1 MKQQPAVQRRLM
13 AILAADMVGYSRLME
28 HDEAGTLAR
37 LKTHRLELI
46 DPAIAKTHGRIVK
59 TTGDG
64 LLVEFASA
72 TDAVECAVEIQRRM
86 ARRNADV
93 EAGRQICFRIGIN
106 LGDIIVEEDDVLGD
120 GVNIAARLQALA
132 EPGGIAVSQ
141 AVRDEL
147 AHKLDLAF
155 EDQGEQ
161 PMKNISR
168 PLRVFRIALDD
179 ALVPALPLPTPA
191 AGDSGA
197 TSIAVLPFANMSGD
211 PDQEFFADGLT
222 EDIITAL
229 SRFHDLLVISRNSTF
244 VYKGKA
250 VNVQDVAK
258 AFGVHYVVEG
268 SVRKVANRVRIT
280 VQLID
285 ARTDRHVWAERYDRE
300 LTDIFAMQDE
310 VTASI
315 VATLSG
321 RVEAAATE
329 RVQRSPT
336 SNMRA
341 YEYLLAAKVLHH
353 RSNMDANAEAQK
365 MVEKALE
372 LDPNY
377 AHAHAWRGCIVGQS
391 WMYSWCADRE
401 AAWNTVVAELGTAL
415 NLDDNDSDVHRILAA
430 ISLNR
435 GDHEAARY
443 HQERALALNPNN
455 DLIVVQQGEY
465 LTWAGKPEE
474 GIDWIRKAMRLNP
487 HHPERFWNHLG
498 RAYFVARHYPEAIE
512 SFRHIS
518 KPDQFHHAFLAAA
531 AAMAGD
537 PASAELHRRQVLSL
551 DQTFAVETYL
561 ATLHY
566 SRKDDAEHHR
576 EALIRAGLPQ

>member
-1 MKQQPAVQRRLM
+1 MHRRLM
-13 AILAADMVGYSRLME
+13 AILAADMVGYSRLVE
-28 HDEAGTLAR
+28 LDEAGTLAR
-37 LKTHRLELI
+37 LKTHRLELV
-46 DPAIAKTHGRIVK
+46 DPAITKTNGRIVK

-64 LLVEFASA
+64 MLVEFASA

-93 EAGRQICFRIGIN
+93 EPERQIRFRIGIN
-106 LGDIIVEEDDVLGD
+106 LGDVIVEDGDVLGD
-120 GVNIAARLQALA
+120 GVNIAARLQTIADA
-132 EPGGIAVSQ
+132 GGIAVSQ

-147 AHKLDLAF
+147 AHKLDLTF
-155 EDQGEQ
+155 EDLGEQ
-161 PMKNISR
+161 PLKNISR
-168 PLRVFRIALDD
+168 PLRVYRVMLDE
-179 ALVPALPLPTPA
+179 AQATPVSAPAL
-191 AGDSGA
+191 GDGGA

-229 SRFHDLLVISRNSTF
+229 SRFRDLLVISRNSTF

-258 AFGVHYVVEG
+258 AFGVQYVVEG
-268 SVRKVANRVRIT
+268 SVRKIANRVRIT

-300 LTDIFAMQDE
+300 LADIFAMQDE
-310 VTASI
+310 VTSSI

-321 RVEAAATE
+321 RVEAAAVE

-341 YEYLLAAKVLHH
+341 YEYVLTAKVLHH
-353 RSNMDANAEAQK
+353 RSTVQANAEAQR
-365 MVEKALE
+365 MIEKAIE
-372 LDPNY
+372 LDPKY

-391 WMYSWCADRE
+391 WVYNWCPDRDT
-401 AAWNTVVAELGTAL
+401 AWNTIVAELATAL
-415 NLDDNDSDVHRILAA
+415 SLDDNDSDVHRILAA
-430 ISLNR
+430 ISLSR

-465 LTWAGKPEE
+465 LTWVGKPEE
-474 GIDWIRKAMRLNP
+474 GVEWIHKAMRLNP

-498 RAYFVARHYPEAIE
+498 RAYFVARRYPEAIE

-518 KPDQFHHAFLAAA
+518 KPDQFHLAFLAAA

-537 PASAELHRRQVLSL
+537 PAAADSYRRQALALDASL
-551 DQTFAVETYL
+551 AVEAYL

-566 SRKDDAEHHR
+566 KRTEDAAHHR